1 MKLLDFHLRPAVA
14 ALGFI
19 LSFWMFS
26 CDDHRVPPAGPSLP
40 DRIFYALSDDN
51 QLHEIN
57 IGNTG
62 APIRTFAVVGLEQ
75 GDMLKGIDF
84 RPATGQLYAISS
96 MNNLYQVNTKSGDQQ
111 GKATRIGSA
120 PITASLSGH
129 IGFDFNPTVDRIRV
143 VTSSTQN
150 LRLHPETGAVVPG
163 DSPLNGYANPM
174 IGAVAYTN
182 SRAGVT
188 AAPAGAGTTLYDIDP
203 STDMLYIQNPPN
215 PGGLVPVGSLGLNIE
230 EVGGFDISPDVNPS
244 DIYPIVSVKFG
255 GKWELDFVDPAT
267 GKLQKLGDFPP
278 NVNVIGIA
286 IPPLAVAYALT
297 ETGMLKIFNPE
308 NGMEYGTKSIPA
320 IPGVT
325 LQGID
330 IRPANGR
337 LYALGDNSKIYGI
350 DLGSGAV
357 TELASLK
364 LADNT
369 PVMLSGTHFGVD
381 FNPVADRLR
390 VVSDNGQNLRINV
403 TDGVTVVDQP
413 LKIGV
418 AGPTPF
424 ITAVA
429 YTNSYPGTTT
439 TTLFDI
445 DSQSNTLYVQ
455 TPPNNGV
462 MADPKPLGID
472 INPGLGFDIGNVSG
486 KGYAIFTVGLNT
498 SFYTVDLSTGA
509 ISHKFPFS
517 GPVKG
522 LALGFG
528 L

>member
-1 MKLLDFHLRPAVA
+1 MKSLNFRLRLAAA
-14 ALGFI
+14 ALSFI
-19 LSFWMFS
+19 LSFSMFS
-26 CDDHRVPPAGPSLP
+26 CDDHRVPPTGPSLP

-57 IGNTG
+57 IRNTA
-62 APIRTFAVVGLEQ
+62 APLRTFAVIGLEQ

-96 MNNLYQVNTKSGDQQ
+96 MNNLYQVNVKSGDQQ

-120 PITASLSGH
+120 PIAATLSGH

-150 LRLHPETGAVVPG
+150 LRLHPETGSIVPG
-163 DSPLNGYANPM
+163 DAPLNGYGNPM

-203 STDMLYIQNPPN
+203 STDMLYVQNPPN
-215 PGGLVPVGSLGLNIE
+215 PGGLVPVGALGLNIE

-255 GKWELDFVDPAT
+255 GKWELDFVDLAT
-267 GKLQKLGDFPP
+267 GKLQKLGDFPA
-278 NVNVIGIA
+278 NANVIGIA
-286 IPPLAVAYALT
+286 IPPLPVAYALT
-297 ETGMLKIFNPE
+297 DAGMLKIFNPE

-350 DLGSGAV
+350 DLGSGVV
-357 TELASLK
+357 TELATLK

-369 PVMLSGTHFGVD
+369 PVMLSGIYFGVD

-403 TDGVTVVDQP
+403 SDGVTIVDQP
-413 LKIGV
+413 LKVGV

-439 TTLFDI
+439 TMLLDI

-462 MADPKPLGID
+462 MTDPKALGID
-472 INPGLGFDIGNVSG
+472 VELGLGFDIGNVSG

-498 SFYTVDLSTGA
+498 SFYSVDLSTGA
-509 ISHKFPFS
+509 TTHKFPFS

-522 LALGFG
+522 LAVGFG